1 MTDALQYKV
10 LIIEDDVA
18 IRTMYELKLKYS
30 GFLVES
36 ANDGDGGLQQA
47 ENFKPDLLLLDLRL
61 PTMNGDAMLEKLR
74 QTDWGA
80 DMRVVILTN
89 ISKDEAPQS
98 LRMLGV
104 DRYIV
109 KAHHTPAQVV
119 DVVQDILAIKH

>member
-1 MTDALQYKV
+1 MLNQPQYKV
-10 LIIEDDVA
+10 LIVEDDA
-18 IRTMYELKLKYS
+18 PIRTMYELKLKKT
-30 GFLVES
+30 GFTVQS
-36 ANDGDGGLQQA
+36 ANDGDTGLKKA
-47 ENFKPDLLLLDLRL
+47 KDFKPDIVLLDLRL

-119 DVVQDILAIKH
+119 DVVQDVLAIKH